1 MSINL
6 KKRIIA
12 FYNEK
17 EEVLGQCLFSEDF
30 FKNTDKVYPFVSLE
44 KSGDAI
50 ICAWTQ
56 NDSNS
61 KWNYYA

>member
-50 ICAWTQ
+50 ICA
-56 NDSNS
+56 
-61 KWNYYA
+61 